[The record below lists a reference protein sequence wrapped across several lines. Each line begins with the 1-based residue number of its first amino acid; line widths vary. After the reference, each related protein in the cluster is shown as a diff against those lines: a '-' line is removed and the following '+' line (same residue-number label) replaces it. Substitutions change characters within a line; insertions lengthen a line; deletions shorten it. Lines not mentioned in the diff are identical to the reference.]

1 LRQFGLIGYP
11 LSHSFS
17 QKFFTEKFLKENII
31 NAQYANFPIDSIQSF
46 AALWTEHP
54 NVEGLNVTIPYKKEV
69 IAFLQHSSPVVQAIK
84 ACNCIR
90 KFNNELYGYNTDVIG
105 FEKSLLPF
113 LQQHH
118 THALILG
125 TGGASAAVQ
134 WVLQQLNIQYQVVSR
149 KATAID
155 VNAIEGNTFE
165 ANNLESNAEI
175 KAILSYDQLNKSII
189 EAHTL
194 IINTSPLGMFPNV
207 NEAPPIAYDA
217 ITPKHHLYDLVY
229 NPTETL
235 FMKNGL
241 GKGATVQNGLAMLH
255 IQAEESWA
263 IWNAKM

>member
-17 QKFFTEKFLKENII
+17 QKFFTEKFLQENIV
-31 NAQYANFPIDSIQSF
+31 NASYQNFPIPSMESF
-46 AALWTEHP
+46 GALWKENP
-54 NVEGLNVTIPYKKEV
+54 NLEGLNVTIPYKKEV
-69 IAFLQHSSPVVQAIK
+69 IPFLQHSSAVVQEIH

-113 LQQHH
+113 LKPHH

-125 TGGASAAVQ
+125 TGGAAAAVQ
-134 WVLQQLNIQYQVVSR
+134 WVLQKLNIQFQIVSR
-149 KATAID
+149 KA
-155 VNAIEGNTFE
+155 NAIEANTE
-165 ANNLESNAEI
+165 MKSI
-175 KAILSYDQLNKSII
+175 ISYDQLNKSLV
-189 EAHTL
+189 ETHTL
-194 IINTSPLGMFPNV
+194 IINTSPVGMYPNT
-207 NEAPPIAYDA
+207 NEAPPIAYEG
-217 ITPKHHLYDLVY
+217 ITAQHHLYDLVY

-241 GKGATVQNGLAMLH
+241 EKGATVQNGLAMLH

>member
-1 LRQFGLIGYP
+1 MRQFGLIGYP

-17 QKFFTEKFLKENII
+17 QKFFTEKFLQENIV
-31 NAQYANFPIDSIQSF
+31 NAKYDNFPISSMESF
-46 AALWTEHP
+46 AGLWKENP
-54 NVEGLNVTIPYKKEV
+54 NLEGLNVTIPYKKEV
-69 IAFLQHSSPVVQAIK
+69 IPFLQHSSAVVQEIH

-113 LQQHH
+113 LKPHH

-134 WVLQQLNIQYQVVSR
+134 WVLEKLKIQFQIVSR
-149 KATAID
+149 KA
-155 VNAIEGNTFE
+155 NAIESNTE
-165 ANNLESNAEI
+165 MKSI
-175 KAILSYDQLNKSII
+175 ISYDQLNKSLV

-194 IINTSPLGMFPNV
+194 IINTSPLGMYPNT
-207 NEAPPIAYDA
+207 NEAPSIAYEG
-217 ITPKHHLYDLVY
+217 ITAQHHLYDLVY
-229 NPTETL
+229 NPIETL

-241 GKGATVQNGLAMLH
+241 EKGATVQNGLAMLH

-263 IWNAKM
+263 IWNAKI

>member
-17 QKFFTEKFLKENII
+17 QKFFTEKFLKENIV
-31 NAQYANFPIDSIQSF
+31 NAQYANFPIASIESF
-46 AALWTEHP
+46 TNLWKEHP
-54 NVEGLNVTIPYKKEV
+54 NLEGLNVTIPYKKEV
-69 IAFLQHSSPVVQAIK
+69 IAFLQYSSPVVEAIK

-90 KFNNELYGYNTDVIG
+90 KYNNELYGYNTDVIG

-113 LQQHH
+113 LQPHH

-134 WVLQQLNIQYQVVSR
+134 WVLQKLNIQFQVISR
-149 KATAID
+149 KG
-155 VNAIEGNTFE
+155 NA
-165 ANNLESNAEI
+165 NLT
-175 KAILSYDQLNKSII
+175 YDQLSASVIKS
-189 EAHTL
+189 HTL
-194 IINTSPLGMFPNV
+194 IINTSPMGMFPNV

-217 ITPKHHLYDLVY
+217 ISAKHHLYDLVY
-229 NPTETL
+229 NPIETL

-241 GKGATVQNGLAMLH
+241 AKGATVQNGLAMLH

>member
-1 LRQFGLIGYP
+1 MRQFGLIGYP

-17 QKFFTEKFLKENII
+17 QKFFTEKFLKENIV
-31 NAQYANFPIDSIQSF
+31 NAQYDNFPIVTIESF
-46 AALWTEHP
+46 DALWKEHP
-54 NVEGLNVTIPYKKEV
+54 SLEGLNVTIPYKKEV

-113 LQQHH
+113 LKAHH

-134 WVLQQLNIQYQVVSR
+134 WVLQKLNIQYQVVSR
-149 KATAID
+149 R
-155 VNAIEGNTFE
+155 GNT
-165 ANNLESNAEI
+165 LEENSEM
-175 KAILSYDQLNKSII
+175 KASLSYDQLSASVI
-189 EAHTL
+189 ESHTL

-217 ITPKHHLYDLVY
+217 ITAQHHLYDLVY
-229 NPTETL
+229 NPIETL

-241 GKGATVQNGLAMLH
+241 AKGATVQNGLDMLH

>member
-1 LRQFGLIGYP
+1 MRQFGLIGYP

-17 QKFFTEKFLKENII
+17 QKFFTEKFLKENIV
-31 NAQYANFPIDSIQSF
+31 NAQYDNFPIASIESF
-46 AALWTEHP
+46 DALWKEHP
-54 NVEGLNVTIPYKKEV
+54 SLEGLNVTIPYKKEV

-113 LQQHH
+113 LKAHH

-134 WVLQQLNIQYQVVSR
+134 WVLQKLNIQYQVISR
-149 KATAID
+149 KSNT
-155 VNAIEGNTFE
+155 IEENTE
-165 ANNLESNAEI
+165 L
-175 KAILSYDQLNKSII
+175 KASLSYDQLSNSII
-189 EAHTL
+189 ESHTL

-207 NEAPPIAYDA
+207 NEAPPIVYDA
-217 ITPKHHLYDLVY
+217 ITEQHHLYDLVY
-229 NPTETL
+229 NPIETL

-241 GKGATVQNGLAMLH
+241 SKGATVQNGLDMLH

>member
-17 QKFFTEKFLKENII
+17 QKFFTEKFLKENIM
-31 NAQYANFPIDSIQSF
+31 NAQYDNFPITSIQSF

-54 NVEGLNVTIPYKKEV
+54 NLEGLNVTIPYKKEV

-113 LQQHH
+113 LKPHH

-134 WVLQQLNIQYQVVSR
+134 WVLQKLNIQYQVVSR
-149 KATAID
+149 RG
-155 VNAIEGNTFE
+155 NAIEANTLE
-165 ANNLESNAEI
+165 ANTEM
-175 KAILSYDQLNKSII
+175 KASISYEQLNKSIF

-217 ITPKHHLYDLVY
+217 ITANHHLYDLVY

-241 GKGATVQNGLAMLH
+241 AKGATVQNGLAMLH
-255 IQAEESWA
+255 IQAQESWA

>member
-17 QKFFTEKFLKENII
+17 QKFFTEKFLQENIV
-31 NAQYANFPIDSIQSF
+31 NASYHNFPIPSMESF
-46 AALWTEHP
+46 GALWKENP
-54 NVEGLNVTIPYKKEV
+54 NLEGLNVTIPYKKEV
-69 IAFLQHSSPVVQAIK
+69 IPFLQHSSAVVQEIH

-113 LQQHH
+113 LKPHH

-125 TGGASAAVQ
+125 TGGAAAAVQ
-134 WVLQQLNIQYQVVSR
+134 WVLQKLNIQFQIVSR
-149 KATAID
+149 KA
-155 VNAIEGNTFE
+155 NAIEANTE
-165 ANNLESNAEI
+165 MKSI
-175 KAILSYDQLNKSII
+175 ISYNHLNKSLV

-194 IINTSPLGMFPNV
+194 IINTSPVGMYPNT
-207 NEAPPIAYDA
+207 NEAPPIAYEG
-217 ITPKHHLYDLVY
+217 ITAQHHLYDLVY

-235 FMKNGL
+235 FMKKGL
-241 GKGATVQNGLAMLH
+241 EKGATVQNGLAMLH

>member
-1 LRQFGLIGYP
+1 MRQFGLIGYP

-17 QKFFTEKFLKENII
+17 QKFFTEKFLQENIV
-31 NAQYANFPIDSIQSF
+31 NASYNNFPIPSMESF
-46 AALWTEHP
+46 ATLWEENP
-54 NVEGLNVTIPYKKEV
+54 NLEGLNVTIPYKKEV
-69 IAFLQHSSPVVQAIK
+69 IAFLQYSSAVVQEIH

-113 LQQHH
+113 LKVHH

-134 WVLQQLNIQYQVVSR
+134 WVLQKLNIQYQVVSR
-149 KATAID
+149 KG
-155 VNAIEGNTFE
+155 NAIKENTE
-165 ANNLESNAEI
+165 M
-175 KAILSYDQLNKSII
+175 KASLSYDQLPASVI
-189 EAHTL
+189 ESHTL

-207 NEAPPIAYDA
+207 NEAPNIAYEA
-217 ITPKHHLYDLVY
+217 ITAQHHLYDLVY

-241 GKGATVQNGLAMLH
+241 AKGATVQNGLAMLH

>member
-17 QKFFTEKFLKENII
+17 QKFFTEKFLKENIV
-31 NAQYANFPIDSIQSF
+31 NAQYTNFPIPSIESF
-46 AALWTEHP
+46 AALWEENP
-54 NVEGLNVTIPYKKEV
+54 NLEGLNVTIPYKKEV
-69 IAFLQHSSPVVQAIK
+69 IPFLQHSSAVVQEIH

-113 LQQHH
+113 LQPHH

-134 WVLQQLNIQYQVVSR
+134 WVLQKLNIQYQVVSR
-149 KATAID
+149 R
-155 VNAIEGNTFE
+155 GNTFE
-165 ANNLESNAEI
+165 ENSEM
-175 KAILSYDQLNKSII
+175 KASLSYDQLSASVI
-189 EAHTL
+189 ESHTL
-194 IINTSPLGMFPNV
+194 IINTSPLGMYPNT
-207 NEAPPIAYDA
+207 NEAPPIAYEG
-217 ITPKHHLYDLVY
+217 ITAQHHLYDLVY

-241 GKGATVQNGLAMLH
+241 TKGATVQNGLDMLH

>member
-17 QKFFTEKFLKENII
+17 QKFFTEKFLKENIV
-31 NAQYANFPIDSIQSF
+31 NAQYTNFPIPSIESF
-46 AALWTEHP
+46 AALWEENP
-54 NVEGLNVTIPYKKEV
+54 NLEGLNVTIPYKKEV
-69 IAFLQHSSPVVQAIK
+69 IPFLQHSSAVVQEIH

-113 LQQHH
+113 LQPHH

-134 WVLQQLNIQYQVVSR
+134 WVLQKLNIQYQVVSR
-149 KATAID
+149 R
-155 VNAIEGNTFE
+155 GNT
-165 ANNLESNAEI
+165 LEENSEM
-175 KAILSYDQLNKSII
+175 KASLSYDQLSASVI
-189 EAHTL
+189 ESHTL
-194 IINTSPLGMFPNV
+194 IINTSPLGMYPNT
-207 NEAPPIAYDA
+207 NEAPPIAYEG
-217 ITPKHHLYDLVY
+217 ITAQHHLYDLVY

-241 GKGATVQNGLAMLH
+241 TKGATVQNGLDMLH

>member
-17 QKFFTEKFLKENII
+17 QKFFTEKFLQENIV
-31 NAQYANFPIDSIQSF
+31 NANYDNFPIPSIESF
-46 AALWTEHP
+46 AALWKENP
-54 NVEGLNVTIPYKKEV
+54 NLEGLNVTIPYKKEV
-69 IAFLQHSSPVVQAIK
+69 IPFLQHSSAVVQEIH

-113 LQQHH
+113 LKPHH
-118 THALILG
+118 SHALILG

-134 WVLQQLNIQYQVVSR
+134 WVLQKLNIQFQIVSR
-149 KATAID
+149 R
-155 VNAIEGNTFE
+155 GNT
-165 ANNLESNAEI
+165 LEENSEM
-175 KAILSYDQLNKSII
+175 KASLSYDQLSASVI
-189 EAHTL
+189 ESHTL
-194 IINTSPLGMFPNV
+194 IINTSPLGMYPNT
-207 NEAPPIAYDA
+207 NEAPNIAYDA
-217 ITPKHHLYDLVY
+217 ITAQHHLYDLVY

-241 GKGATVQNGLAMLH
+241 AKGATVQNGLDMLH

>member
-1 LRQFGLIGYP
+1 MRQFGLIGYP

-17 QKFFTEKFLKENII
+17 QKFFTEKFLQENIV
-31 NAQYANFPIDSIQSF
+31 NAKYDNFPIPSIESF
-46 AALWTEHP
+46 AGLWKENP
-54 NVEGLNVTIPYKKEV
+54 NLEGLNVTIPYKKEV
-69 IAFLQHSSPVVQAIK
+69 IPFLDHSSAVVQEIH

-113 LQQHH
+113 LQPHH

-134 WVLQQLNIQYQVVSR
+134 WVLQKLKIQFQIVSR
-149 KATAID
+149 KG
-155 VNAIEGNTFE
+155 NAIE
-165 ANNLESNAEI
+165 ANNEM
-175 KAILSYDQLNKSII
+175 KAYLSYDQLAASVI
-189 EAHTL
+189 ESHTL
-194 IINTSPLGMFPNV
+194 IINTSPLGMYPNT
-207 NEAPPIAYDA
+207 NEAPPIAYEG
-217 ITPKHHLYDLVY
+217 ITAQHHLYDLVY
-229 NPTETL
+229 NPIETL

-241 GKGATVQNGLAMLH
+241 AKGATVQNGLAMLH

>member
-17 QKFFTEKFLKENII
+17 QKFFTEKFLQENIV
-31 NAQYANFPIDSIQSF
+31 NAQYTNFPIDSIQSF
-46 AALWTEHP
+46 TSLWKEHP
-54 NVEGLNVTIPYKKEV
+54 SLEGLNVTIPYKKEV
-69 IAFLQHSSPVVQAIK
+69 IPFLQHSSPVVQAIK

-113 LQQHH
+113 LKPYH

-134 WVLQQLNIQYQVVSR
+134 WVLEKLNIQYQVVSR
-149 KATAID
+149 KA
-155 VNAIEGNTFE
+155 NTG
-165 ANNLESNAEI
+165 
-175 KAILSYDQLNKSII
+175 LSYDQLPASVI
-189 EAHTL
+189 ESHTL
-194 IINTSPLGMFPNV
+194 IINTSPLGMYPNIH
-207 NEAPPIAYDA
+207 EAPPIAYDA
-217 ITPKHHLYDLVY
+217 ITAKHHLYDLVY

-235 FMKNGL
+235 FMKKGL
-241 GKGATVQNGLAMLH
+241 EKGATVQNGLAMLH

>member
-17 QKFFTEKFLKENII
+17 QQFFTEKFLKENII
-31 NAQYANFPIDSIQSF
+31 NAKYDNFPIHSIQSF
-46 AALWTEHP
+46 ANLWKEHP
-54 NVEGLNVTIPYKKEV
+54 SLEGLNVTIPYKKEV
-69 IAFLQHSSPVVQAIK
+69 ISFLQHSSPVVQAIK

-113 LQQHH
+113 LKPHH

-134 WVLQQLNIQYQVVSR
+134 WVLQKLNFQYLVVSR
-149 KATAID
+149 KANTHK
-155 VNAIEGNTFE
+155 VNELE
-165 ANNLESNAEI
+165 ANAEMN
-175 KAILSYDQLNKSII
+175 SYISYEQLTKSII

-194 IINTSPLGMFPNV
+194 IINTSPLGMFPNLT
-207 NEAPPIAYDA
+207 EAPPIAYEA
-217 ITPKHHLYDLVY
+217 ISDKHHLYDLVY

-241 GKGATVQNGLAMLH
+241 SKGASVQNGLDMLH

>member
-1 LRQFGLIGYP
+1 MRQFGLIGYP

-17 QKFFTEKFLKENII
+17 QKFFTEKFLKENIV
-31 NAQYANFPIDSIQSF
+31 NAQYDNFPIASIESF
-46 AALWTEHP
+46 DALWKEHP
-54 NVEGLNVTIPYKKEV
+54 SLEGLNVTIPYKKEV

-113 LQQHH
+113 LKAHH

-134 WVLQQLNIQYQVVSR
+134 WVLQKLNIQYQVVSR
-149 KATAID
+149 KG
-155 VNAIEGNTFE
+155 NA
-165 ANNLESNAEI
+165 NLT
-175 KAILSYDQLNKSII
+175 YDQLSASVI
-189 EAHTL
+189 ESHTL

-207 NEAPPIAYDA
+207 NEAPPIAYEA
-217 ITPKHHLYDLVY
+217 ITAQHHLYDLVY
-229 NPTETL
+229 NPIETL

-241 GKGATVQNGLAMLH
+241 AKGATVQNGLDMLH
-255 IQAEESWA
+255 IQAEESWI

>member
-17 QKFFTEKFLKENII
+17 QKFFTEKFLQENIV
-31 NAQYANFPIDSIQSF
+31 NAQYTNFPIPSIESF
-46 AALWTEHP
+46 ATLWTEHP

-69 IAFLQHSSPVVQAIK
+69 IPFLQHSSPVVKAIK

-113 LQQHH
+113 LKPHH

-134 WVLQQLNIQYQVVSR
+134 WVLQKLNIQYQVVSR
-149 KATAID
+149 KGNAID
-155 VNAIEGNTFE
+155 GNT
-165 ANNLESNAEI
+165 NLTYE
-175 KAILSYDQLNKSII
+175 QLNKSII

-194 IINTSPLGMFPNV
+194 IINTSPLGMFPNL

-241 GKGATVQNGLAMLH
+241 AKGATVQNGLAMLH

>member
-17 QKFFTEKFLKENII
+17 QKFFTEKFLQENIA
-31 NAQYANFPIDSIQSF
+31 NASYHNFPIPSMESF
-46 AALWTEHP
+46 TALWKENP
-54 NVEGLNVTIPYKKEV
+54 NLEGLNVTIPYKKEV
-69 IAFLQHSSPVVQAIK
+69 IPFLQHSSAVVKEIN

-113 LQQHH
+113 LQPHH

-125 TGGASAAVQ
+125 TGGAAAAVR
-134 WVLQQLNIQYQVVSR
+134 WVLQKLNIQFQLVSR
-149 KATAID
+149 KT
-155 VNAIEGNTFE
+155 NTIE
-165 ANNLESNAEI
+165 ANTEM
-175 KAILSYDQLNKSII
+175 KASLSYDQLSASVI
-189 EAHTL
+189 ETHTL
-194 IINTSPLGMFPNV
+194 IINTTPVGMYPNV
-207 NEAPPIAYDA
+207 NEAPPIAYEG
-217 ITPKHHLYDLVY
+217 ITAQHHLYDLVY

-235 FMKNGL
+235 FMQKGL
-241 GKGATVQNGLAMLH
+241 EKGATVQNGLAMLH

>member
-1 LRQFGLIGYP
+1 M
-11 LSHSFS
+11 
-17 QKFFTEKFLKENII
+17 
-31 NAQYANFPIDSIQSF
+31 NAQYANFPISSIESF
-46 AALWTEHP
+46 AALWKEHP
-54 NVEGLNVTIPYKKEV
+54 SLEGLNVTIPYKKEV
-69 IAFLQHSSPVVQAIK
+69 IAFLQHSSPVVESIK

-90 KFNNELYGYNTDVIG
+90 KFNNELYGYNTDVTG

-113 LQQHH
+113 LQPYH

-134 WVLQQLNIQYQVVSR
+134 WVLEKLKIQFQVVSR
-149 KATAID
+149 KG
-155 VNAIEGNTFE
+155 NA
-165 ANNLESNAEI
+165 NLT
-175 KAILSYDQLNKSII
+175 YDQLSASVI
-189 EAHTL
+189 ESHTL

-217 ITPKHHLYDLVY
+217 ITAQHHLYDLVY

-241 GKGATVQNGLAMLH
+241 AKGATVQNGLAMLH

>member
-17 QKFFTEKFLKENII
+17 QKFFTEKFLKENIV
-31 NAQYANFPIDSIQSF
+31 NAQYTNFPIPSIESF
-46 AALWTEHP
+46 AALWEENP
-54 NVEGLNVTIPYKKEV
+54 NLEGLNVTIPYKKEV
-69 IAFLQHSSPVVQAIK
+69 IPFLQHSSAVVQEIH

-113 LQQHH
+113 LQPHH

-134 WVLQQLNIQYQVVSR
+134 WVLQKLNIQYQVVSR
-149 KATAID
+149 R
-155 VNAIEGNTFE
+155 GNT
-165 ANNLESNAEI
+165 LEENSEM
-175 KAILSYDQLNKSII
+175 KASLSYDQLSASVI
-189 EAHTL
+189 ESHTL
-194 IINTSPLGMFPNV
+194 IINTSPLGMYPNT
-207 NEAPPIAYDA
+207 NEAPNIAYDA
-217 ITPKHHLYDLVY
+217 ITAQHHLYDLVY

-241 GKGATVQNGLAMLH
+241 TKGATVQNGLDMLH

>member
-1 LRQFGLIGYP
+1 M
-11 LSHSFS
+11 
-17 QKFFTEKFLKENII
+17 
-31 NAQYANFPIDSIQSF
+31 NAQYANFPISSIESF
-46 AALWTEHP
+46 AALWKEHP
-54 NVEGLNVTIPYKKEV
+54 SLEGLNVTIPYKKEV
-69 IAFLQHSSPVVQAIK
+69 IAFLQHSSPVVESIK

-90 KFNNELYGYNTDVIG
+90 KFNNELYGYNTDVTG

-113 LQQHH
+113 LKVHH

-134 WVLQQLNIQYQVVSR
+134 WVLEKLKIQFQVVSR
-149 KATAID
+149 KG
-155 VNAIEGNTFE
+155 NA
-165 ANNLESNAEI
+165 NLT
-175 KAILSYDQLNKSII
+175 YDQLSASVI
-189 EAHTL
+189 ESHTL
-194 IINTSPLGMFPNV
+194 IINTSPLGMYPNT

-217 ITPKHHLYDLVY
+217 ITAQHHLYDLVY

-241 GKGATVQNGLAMLH
+241 AKGATVQNGLAMLH